1 MTPLRILRSAT
12 LAAFCLTF
20 AAGARFS
27 RPPQQQEI
35 VGRWQGTSNCVR
47 GEWNRACHDE
57 TVLYVVRT
65 SAAHR
70 GQVTLVAS
78 KRVGG
83 AWEWM
88 GTLDFRYDA
97 GRRAWTADYTGGR
110 VPIRWTYRVNGR
122 EMAGTLVLLP
132 SGRQARAVS
141 AHRVG

>member
-12 LAAFCLTF
+12 LAAFCLTS
-20 AAGARFS
+20 AAATRFS
-27 RPPQQQEI
+27 PTQQQEI
-35 VGRWQGTSNCVR
+35 VGRWQGTSTCVR

-57 TVLYVVRT
+57 TVLYVVRP

-83 AWEWM
+83 TWEWM
-88 GTLDFRYDA
+88 GTLDFRHDA
-97 GRRAWTADYTGGR
+97 ARNEWTADYTGGR

-122 EMAGTLVLLP
+122 EMAGKLVLLP
-132 SGRQARAVS
+132 SGRQARVVS
-141 AHRVG
+141 AHRAD